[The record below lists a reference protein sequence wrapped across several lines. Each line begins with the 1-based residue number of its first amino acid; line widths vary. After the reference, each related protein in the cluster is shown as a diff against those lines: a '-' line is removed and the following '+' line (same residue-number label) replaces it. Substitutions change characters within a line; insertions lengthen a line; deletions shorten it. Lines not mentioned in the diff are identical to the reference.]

1 MGICAELSWA
11 ILPRHVALRGSLRG
25 ARLGQSHS
33 WFRNRPGT
41 LGVRAG
47 RGCVAPSLP
56 TWSPWGVAGLLM
68 WQRRAPKDHGG
79 RWLGLLEMRP
89 QTCLASLLPYVLGQS
104 SPRPAQLK
112 GREMDPTSHRKLGQT
127 IHRRLSLA
135 CLLKEMSPFQLN
147 KTASLWGS
155 TDVN

>member
-1 MGICAELSWA
+1 MCRAQLGDSSAPCGIEGFPQGCSARAESQLVPQQAW
-11 ILPRHVALRGSLRG
+11 HTG
-25 ARLGQSHS
+25 GQS
-33 WFRNRPGT
+33 WK
-41 LGVRAG
+41 GV
-47 RGCVAPSLP
+47 CSSLSLP
-56 TWSPWGVAGLLM
+56 TWSPWGVAGLLT

-79 RWLGLLEMRP
+79 RWLGLLETRP

-112 GREMDPTSHRKLGQT
+112 GREMDPTSHGKLGQT